1 MIIEMLLPLN
11 EDQTFVAAWEFS
23 DKLWSDKE
31 ITLKKF
37 INEIFINL
45 AIKYKEKKWQE
56 NIIFELDAKPY
67 HFYDLQDCF
76 NDYFKSLG
84 ATIIVH

>member
-11 EDQTFVAAWEFS
+11 EDQTLVAAWEFS
-23 DKLWSDKE
+23 DQLWSDKE
-31 ITLKKF
+31 VKIRNFIKGMFTSQAVKF
-37 INEIFINL
+37 Q
-45 AIKYKEKKWQE
+45 EKKWQE

-84 ATIIVH
+84 ATIIVN

>member
-11 EDQTFVAAWEFS
+11 ENQTLVAAWEFS

-31 ITLKKF
+31 LTLKKF
-37 INEIFINL
+37 IDGIFLSQNV
-45 AIKYKEKKWQE
+45 KYEQKKWQE
-56 NIIFELDAKPY
+56 NIVFELDTKPY
-67 HFYDLQDCF
+67 HFYDIQDCF

-84 ATIIVH
+84 ATILVN

>member
-11 EDQTFVAAWEFS
+11 EDQTLVAAWEFS
-23 DKLWSDKE
+23 DKLWADKE
-31 ITLKKF
+31 VTLRKF
-37 INEIFINL
+37 ITGIF
-45 AIKYKEKKWQE
+45 ATQTVKYEEKKWQE

-76 NDYFKSLG
+76 NEYFKSLG
-84 ATIIVH
+84 ATILVS